1 MSDEALKQKY
11 PSMFEGGESK
21 SADIGELEDTPVQ
34 DLPHKLT
41 GENALPVR
49 FRGSGQSEGKEY
61 YKKQRLEQFDEDA
74 RASSLPDWLISGLR
88 EKMRRAMSRSHS
100 IFDVRDNPEFTFKAM
115 LGSLSVKFPD
125 YDGMDRRSEKYP
137 SMGSTR
143 ERIEEYLTEDVSP
156 LDSEPGEEATEE

>member
-1 MSDEALKQKY
+1 MSIERLKKKY

-34 DLPHKLT
+34 DLPRKLS
-41 GENALPVR
+41 GENSLPLR
-49 FRGSGQSEGKEY
+49 FRGSGQSEGRRHYIEE
-61 YKKQRLEQFDEDA
+61 RLSAFDEDA
-74 RASSLPDWLISGLR
+74 RSSSLPDWLISGLR

-100 IFDVRDNPEFTFKAM
+100 IFDIKDNPEYTFKAM

>member
-11 PSMFEGGESK
+11 PSMFEGDDSK
-21 SADIGELEDTPVQ
+21 GVDIEELEDTPVQ
-34 DLPHKLT
+34 DLPRKLS
-41 GENALPVR
+41 GENSLPLR

-74 RASSLPDWLISGLR
+74 RASSLPDWLIQGLK
-88 EKMRRAMSRSHS
+88 EKMERQMNRSHS
-100 IFDVRDNPEFTFKAM
+100 IFDIKDNPEYTFKAM
-115 LGSLSVKFPD
+115 LGSLSLKFPD

-156 LDSEPGEEATEE
+156 LDSEPGEETEE